1 MMGLLY
7 VLLGYVIVV
16 STCTKCSGGIG
27 FYLCIAVPVVAGV
40 AILATVRVLRRR
52 RQLDPNR

>member
-27 FYLCIAVPVVAGV
+27 LYVCVGVPVVAGA
-40 AILATVRVLRRR
+40 AILAAIRVRRRR